1 MKRVAYLR
9 VSQETN
15 AFSPVLTEVEDF
27 RRTHWLEGEELGRA
41 ASPEGMEAPGF
52 ARAAE
57 LSGFVQAAA
66 GRVEAVPLL
75 SAWAVPGGPLS
86 RLALVELRARVVSAL
101 SEAGPLD
108 GVYVSLHGAMSAV
121 GEVDPEARFLE
132 DIRAVVGP
140 HVPIAASFD
149 LHGQMTRAKLG
160 PVDIATAY
168 RTNPHRDH
176 ARVGRRTGDILVR
189 TVLGAARPTL
199 AWRSLP
205 MVLGGGTTVDFLA
218 PMSSIYRWMS
228 RVERDPR
235 VLYVSLFNCHVW
247 NDHPD
252 LGWSVVVVTDAD
264 AALADRL
271 ADELADRAWD
281 VRHQQPPEFPPAADA
296 IARARA
302 AWARRRLGT
311 VCLSDASDAVGAG
324 APGENTA
331 LLGSFL
337 AAGRDLTTFL
347 PVRDASAVC
356 TLWEMEQGGEVEVE
370 VGGRLHPALNT
381 PVLLRGRVRGKHRG
395 EAYGRRVVVEC
406 GRTSVV
412 VTEHAP
418 LATRPAFFREVGLEP
433 WAADV
438 VVVKSLFPFRWYFLA
453 ENRLSL
459 YARTR
464 GVTDLDWAYRV
475 PRNDPVHP
483 REAVGE
489 WRSTDQRRRG

>member
-1 MKRVAYLR
+1 MKRVGYLR
-9 VSQETN
+9 VGQETN
-15 AFSPVLTEVEDF
+15 AYSPVLTEIEDF
-27 RRTHWLEGEELGRA
+27 RRTHWFEGADLARA
-41 ASPEGMEAPGF
+41 ASREGIEAPGF
-52 ARAAE
+52 GRDAE
-57 LSGFVQAAA
+57 LSGFVQAAT

-86 RLALVELRARVVSAL
+86 RPALLELRQRVVRAL
-101 SEAGPLD
+101 DAAGPLD
-108 GVYVSLHGAMSAV
+108 GLYVSLHGAMSAMD
-121 GEVDPEARFLE
+121 EVDPEARFLE
-132 DIRAVVGP
+132 DIRGVVGP
-140 HVPIAASFD
+140 GVSIAASFD
-149 LHGQMTRAKLG
+149 LHGQMTRAKLRC
-160 PVDIATAY
+160 VDIATAY

-189 TVLGAARPTL
+189 TVLGEVRPTL

-205 MVLGGGTTVDFLA
+205 IVLGGGTTVDFLA
-218 PMSSIYRWMS
+218 PMRAIYQWMS

-252 LGWSVVVVTDAD
+252 LGWSAVVVTDGD

-271 ADELADRAWD
+271 ADELADRAWA
-281 VRHQQPPEFPPAADA
+281 VRHEQPPEFPCAAEA

-302 AWARRRLGT
+302 ASVRRRLGT

-331 LLGSFL
+331 LLSAFL
-337 AAGRDLTTFL
+337 AAGRDLKTL
-347 PVRDASAVC
+347 IPIRDATVVHS
-356 TLWEMEQGGEVEVE
+356 LWEIERGAEVEVE
-370 VGGRLHPALNT
+370 VGGRLHPAMNA
-381 PVLLRGRVRGKHRG
+381 PVRLRGRVRGKHEG
-395 EAYGRRVVVEC
+395 EAFGRRVVVES
-406 GRTSVV
+406 GRLSVV

-464 GVTDLDWAYRV
+464 GVTDLDWAHRIQ
-475 PRNDPVHP
+475 RNDPVHP
-483 REAVGE
+483 RDAVSD
-489 WRSTDQRRRG
+489 WQPTDRRRRG